1 MIEQRHSFIFNRNTM
16 FFWRKKNNQAEQEQ
30 EAIEDKII
38 HHPNDPVLDPS
49 TEYEA
54 TIDPE
59 FNKHELNETAE
70 EIISELDVTPVPS
83 IKTFEEKPKENND
96 DSGGGWLSRLTFG
109 LSKSSGKIGT
119 GIADIFT
126 KRKPDD
132 ETLSELED
140 LLIEADM
147 GPHTAAMLV
156 EKLRARKFDKDNTM
170 LEVQRAL
177 ADDIANILRKST
189 HKLSFDK
196 VGTGP
201 KTILICGVNGV
212 GKTTTIGKLAYQ
224 IHYREHKRVMMAAG
238 DTFRAAAIEQ
248 LQIWADRTKCPLVSS
263 EIGSDAAALAFQ
275 AYERAVKENMDV
287 LMIDTAG
294 RLHNKTHLMAELEKI
309 IRVLKK
315 KDASIPHEVILVL
328 DATTGQNAIS
338 QVETFKELVNV
349 TGLVVTKLDG
359 SAKGGVVVALA
370 DKFGLPIFAVGV
382 GEDIEDLQPFHADE
396 FAQGLVG
403 LKS

>member
-1 MIEQRHSFIFNRNTM
+1 M
-16 FFWRKKNNQAEQEQ
+16 FFWRKKNNQAQQEQ
-30 EAIEDKII
+30 EAQEDKII
-38 HHPNDPVLDPS
+38 HHPSDPALEPS
-49 TEYEA
+49 TESDDPS
-54 TIDPE
+54 IDPE
-59 FNKHELNETAE
+59 FDKHELNETE
-70 EIISELDVTPVPS
+70 DEIVSELEITPVPETHKVES
-83 IKTFEEKPKENND
+83 RAQD
-96 DSGGGWLSRLTFG
+96 HGGGWLSRLTSG

-119 GIADIFT
+119 GLADIFS
-126 KRKPDD
+126 KSKPDA
-132 ETLSELED
+132 ETLSQLED

-147 GPHTAAMLV
+147 GPHTASMLV
-156 EKLRARKFDKDNTM
+156 DKLRARKFDKENTM

-177 ADDIANILRKST
+177 AEDIAAILKKST
-189 HKLSFDK
+189 HQLSFDK
-196 VGTGP
+196 IGTGP
-201 KTILICGVNGV
+201 KTMLICGVNGV

-224 IHYREHKRVMMAAG
+224 IHYREHKKVMMAAG

-263 EIGSDAAALAFQ
+263 EIGADAAALAFQ
-275 AYERAVKENMDV
+275 SYERAVKEGMDV

-294 RLHNKTHLMAELEKI
+294 RLHNKANLMAELEKI
-309 IRVLKK
+309 TRVLKK
-315 KDASIPHEVILVL
+315 KDENIPHEVILVL

-338 QVETFKELVNV
+338 QVETFKQLVNV

-396 FAQGLVG
+396 FAGSLVG
-403 LKS
+403 LKL

>member
-1 MIEQRHSFIFNRNTM
+1 M
-16 FFWRKKNNQAEQEQ
+16 FFWRKKNNQAQQ
-30 EAIEDKII
+30 DREAKEDKII
-38 HHPNDPVLDPS
+38 HHPNDPALEPS

-54 TIDPE
+54 VIDPE
-59 FNKHELNETAE
+59 FNKHELNETEE
-70 EIISELDVTPVPS
+70 EIVSELEITPIPS
-83 IKTFEEKPKENND
+83 TPDIKEKHE
-96 DSGGGWLSRLTFG
+96 DSDGGGWLSRLTSG

-119 GIADIFT
+119 GIADIFS
-126 KRKPDD
+126 KSKPDA
-132 ETLSELED
+132 ETLSQLED

-156 EKLRARKFDKDNTM
+156 DKLRARKFDKENTM
-170 LEVQRAL
+170 REVQSAL
-177 ADDIANILRKST
+177 AHDIAEILKKST
-189 HKLSFDK
+189 HTLSFEK
-196 VGTGP
+196 VGAGP
-201 KTILICGVNGV
+201 KTMLICGVNGV

-224 IHYREHKRVMMAAG
+224 IHYREHKKVMMAAG

-294 RLHNKTHLMAELEKI
+294 RLHNKANLMAELEKI
-309 IRVLKK
+309 TRVLKK
-315 KDASIPHEVILVL
+315 KDDNIPHEVILVL

-338 QVETFKELVNV
+338 QVETFKQLVNV

-382 GEDIEDLQPFHADE
+382 GEDIEDLQPFHAEE
-396 FAQGLVG
+396 FANGLVG

>member
-1 MIEQRHSFIFNRNTM
+1 M
-16 FFWRKKNNQAEQEQ
+16 FFWRKKTNQAAQDQE
-30 EAIEDKII
+30 IKEDKII
-38 HHPNDPVLDPS
+38 HHPNEPDLETVTDETDFNPKELDE
-49 TEYEA
+49 TE
-54 TIDPE
+54 
-59 FNKHELNETAE
+59 N
-70 EIISELDVTPVPS
+70 EIISELEVIPVPS
-83 IKTFEEKPKENND
+83 SPKTFEEKED
-96 DSGGGWLSRLTFG
+96 EGGGWLSRLTLG
-109 LSKSSGKIGT
+109 LSKSSGKIGS
-119 GIADIFT
+119 GLADIFT
-126 KRKPDD
+126 KRKPDE

-156 EKLRARKFDKDNTM
+156 DKLRARKFDKDNTM
-170 LEVQRAL
+170 VEVQNAL
-177 ADDIANILRKST
+177 ADDISSILSKST
-189 HKLSFDK
+189 HRLNYESA
-196 VGTGP
+196 TNGP

-224 IHYREHKRVMMAAG
+224 IHYREHKKVMMAAG

-275 AYERAVKENMDV
+275 AYERAVKEDIDV

-294 RLHNKTHLMAELEKI
+294 RLHNKANLMAELEKI

-338 QVETFKELVNV
+338 QVETFKQLVNV

-382 GEDIEDLQPFHADE
+382 GEDIEDLQSFHAGE
-396 FAQGLVG
+396 FAQSLVG
-403 LKS
+403 LKA

>member
-1 MIEQRHSFIFNRNTM
+1 M
-16 FFWRKKNNQAEQEQ
+16 FFWRKKINQAAQDQ
-30 EAIEDKII
+30 EAKDDKII
-38 HHPNDPVLDPS
+38 HHPNEPDMEPTTDETDFNPKELDE
-49 TEYEA
+49 TE
-54 TIDPE
+54 
-59 FNKHELNETAE
+59 NK
-70 EIISELDVTPVPS
+70 IISDLEVTPVPS
-83 IKTFEEKPKENND
+83 NPETFEEKED
-96 DSGGGWLSRLTFG
+96 EGGGWLSRLTFG

-119 GIADIFT
+119 GLADIFT
-126 KRKPDD
+126 KRKPDE
-132 ETLSELED
+132 ETLNELED

-156 EKLRARKFDKDNTM
+156 DKLRARKFDKDNTM
-170 LEVQRAL
+170 LEVQKAL
-177 ADDIANILRKST
+177 AEDISIILSKST
-189 HKLSFDK
+189 HRLNYERA
-196 VGTGP
+196 TNGP

-224 IHYREHKRVMMAAG
+224 IHYREHKKVMMAAG

-263 EIGSDAAALAFQ
+263 EIGGDAAALAFQ
-275 AYERAVKENMDV
+275 AYERAVAENMDV

-294 RLHNKTHLMAELEKI
+294 RLHNKANLMAELEKI

-315 KDASIPHEVILVL
+315 KDPSIPHEVILVL

-338 QVETFKELVNV
+338 QVETFKQLVNV

-382 GEDIEDLQPFHADE
+382 GEDIEDLQAFHADE
-396 FAQGLVG
+396 FAESLVG
-403 LKS
+403 LES

>member
-1 MIEQRHSFIFNRNTM
+1 M
-16 FFWRKKNNQAEQEQ
+16 FFWRKKTNQAAQDQ
-30 EAIEDKII
+30 EAKDDKII
-38 HHPNDPVLDPS
+38 HHPNEPDMEPTTDETDFNPKELDE
-49 TEYEA
+49 TE
-54 TIDPE
+54 
-59 FNKHELNETAE
+59 NK
-70 EIISELDVTPVPS
+70 IISDLEVTPVPS
-83 IKTFEEKPKENND
+83 NPETFEEKED
-96 DSGGGWLSRLTFG
+96 EGGGWLSRLTFG

-119 GIADIFT
+119 GLADIFT
-126 KRKPDD
+126 KRKPDE
-132 ETLSELED
+132 ETLNELED

-156 EKLRARKFDKDNTM
+156 DKLRARKFDKDNTM
-170 LEVQRAL
+170 LEVQKAL
-177 ADDIANILRKST
+177 AEDISIILSKST
-189 HKLSFDK
+189 HRLNYERA
-196 VGTGP
+196 TNGP

-224 IHYREHKRVMMAAG
+224 IHYREHKKVMMAAG

-263 EIGSDAAALAFQ
+263 EIGGDAAALAFQ
-275 AYERAVKENMDV
+275 AYERAVAENMDV

-294 RLHNKTHLMAELEKI
+294 RLHNKANLMAELEKI

-315 KDASIPHEVILVL
+315 KDPSIPHEVILVL

-338 QVETFKELVNV
+338 QVETFKQLVNV

-382 GEDIEDLQPFHADE
+382 GEDIEDLQAFHADE
-396 FAQGLVG
+396 FAESLVG
-403 LKS
+403 LES

>member
-1 MIEQRHSFIFNRNTM
+1 M
-16 FFWRKKNNQAEQEQ
+16 FFWRKKANQAAQEQ
-30 EAIEDKII
+30 EAKDDKII
-38 HHPNDPVLDPS
+38 HHQGEPAIEPP

-54 TIDPE
+54 DLNSE
-59 FNKHELNETAE
+59 FTKHELHETAE
-70 EIISELDVTPVPS
+70 EIISELEVTPVPEQQPAS
-83 IKTFEEKPKENND
+83 FEND
-96 DSGGGWLSRLTFG
+96 KKSEEDGGGWLSRLTFG
-109 LSKSSGKIGT
+109 LAKSSGKIGT
-119 GIADIFT
+119 GLADIFT

-147 GPHTAAMLV
+147 GPHTAANLV
-156 EKLRARKFDKDNTM
+156 DKIRARKFDKDNTM
-170 LEVQRAL
+170 AEVQVAL
-177 ADDIANILRKST
+177 AEDIATILSLST
-189 HKLSFDK
+189 HRLNFDK
-196 VGTGP
+196 VAARP

-275 AYERAVKENMDV
+275 AYERAVSENMDV

-294 RLHNKTHLMAELEKI
+294 RLHNKANLMAELEKI
-309 IRVLKK
+309 VRVLKK
-315 KDASIPHEVILVL
+315 KDASIPHDVILVL

-338 QVETFKELVNV
+338 QVETFKQLVNV

-370 DKFGLPIFAVGV
+370 DKFKLPIFAVGV
-382 GEDIEDLQPFHADE
+382 GEDIEDLQPFHPDE
-396 FAQGLVG
+396 FARGLVG
-403 LKS
+403 LKA

>member
-1 MIEQRHSFIFNRNTM
+1 M
-16 FFWRKKNNQAEQEQ
+16 FFWRKKNNQAEQERQ
-30 EAIEDKII
+30 EKEDKII
-38 HHPNDPVLDPS
+38 HHPDDPALEPS
-49 TEYEA
+49 TEYDAE
-54 TIDPE
+54 IDSAV
-59 FNKHELNETAE
+59 KHELNETE
-70 EIISELDVTPVPS
+70 EEVISDLEITPVPTS
-83 IKTFEEKPKENND
+83 GSHEERVPSD
-96 DSGGGWLSRLTFG
+96 GGGWLSRLTSG
-109 LSKSSGKIGT
+109 LSKSSGKIG
-119 GIADIFT
+119 GGLADIFT

-132 ETLSELED
+132 ETLNDLED

-147 GPHTAAMLV
+147 GPHTAKKLV
-156 EKLRARKFDKDNTM
+156 DGLRSRKFDKENTM
-170 LEVQRAL
+170 AEVQKSL
-177 ADDIANILRKST
+177 ADDITAILEKST
-189 HKLSFDK
+189 HKLSFNK
-196 VGTGP
+196 TGNGP

-224 IHYREHKRVMMAAG
+224 IHYREHKKVMMAAG

-263 EIGSDAAALAFQ
+263 EIGADAAALAFQ

-294 RLHNKTHLMAELEKI
+294 RLHNKVNLMAELEKI

-315 KDASIPHEVILVL
+315 KDETIPHDVILVL

-338 QVETFKELVNV
+338 QVETFKQLVNV
-349 TGLVVTKLDG
+349 TGLVITKLDG

-382 GEDIEDLQPFHADE
+382 GEDIEDLQAFNADE
-396 FAQGLVG
+396 FAKSLVG
-403 LKS
+403 LKL

>member
-1 MIEQRHSFIFNRNTM
+1 M
-16 FFWRKKNNQAEQEQ
+16 FFWRKKNNQAQQEQ
-30 EAIEDKII
+30 EAKEDKIL
-38 HHPNDPVLDPS
+38 HHPDEPELEPS
-49 TEYEA
+49 TEYDVA
-54 TIDPE
+54 IDPE
-59 FNKHELNETAE
+59 FQKHELNETEE
-70 EIISELDVTPVPS
+70 EIVSELDITPVPETRVNES
-83 IKTFEEKPKENND
+83 RRDDNN
-96 DSGGGWLSRLTFG
+96 GGGWLSRLTSG

-119 GIADIFT
+119 GIADIFS
-126 KRKPDD
+126 KSKPDA
-132 ETLSELED
+132 ETLSQLED

-156 EKLRARKFDKDNTM
+156 DKLRARKFDKENTM
-170 LEVQRAL
+170 REVQHAL
-177 ADDIANILRKST
+177 ADDIADILKKST
-189 HKLSFDK
+189 HQLSFEK
-196 VGTGP
+196 VGAGP

-224 IHYREHKRVMMAAG
+224 IHYREHKKVMMAAG

-275 AYERAVKENMDV
+275 AYERAVKESMDV

-294 RLHNKTHLMAELEKI
+294 RLHNKANLMAELEKI
-309 IRVLKK
+309 TRVLKK
-315 KDASIPHEVILVL
+315 KDEHIPHEVILVL

-338 QVETFKELVNV
+338 QVETFKQLINV

-382 GEDIEDLQPFHADE
+382 GEDIEDLQSFHAEE
-396 FAQGLVG
+396 FAGSLVG
-403 LKS
+403 LRT

>member
-1 MIEQRHSFIFNRNTM
+1 M
-16 FFWRKKNNQAEQEQ
+16 FFWRKKNNQAAQDQEDQ
-30 EAIEDKII
+30 DDKIL
-38 HHPNDPVLDPS
+38 HHPNEPDLEPVIDDTDFNPNALVE
-49 TEYEA
+49 TE
-54 TIDPE
+54 D
-59 FNKHELNETAE
+59 
-70 EIISELDVTPVPS
+70 EIISELDITPVPS
-83 IKTFEEKPKENND
+83 VVSIKEKKTDED
-96 DSGGGWLSRLTFG
+96 GGGWLSRLTFG

-119 GIADIFT
+119 GLADIFT
-126 KRKPDD
+126 KHKPDE
-132 ETLSELED
+132 ETLNELED

-147 GPHTAAMLV
+147 GPHTASMLV
-156 EKLRARKFDKDNTM
+156 DKLRARKFDKDNTM
-170 LEVQRAL
+170 VEVQKAL
-177 ADDIANILRKST
+177 AEDISAILSKST
-189 HKLSFDK
+189 HRLNYERAAH
-196 VGTGP
+196 GP
-201 KTILICGVNGV
+201 KTILMCGVNGV

-224 IHYREHKRVMMAAG
+224 IHYRDHKRVMMAAG

-275 AYERAVKENMDV
+275 AYERAVTENMDV

-294 RLHNKTHLMAELEKI
+294 RLHNKANLMAELEKI

-315 KDASIPHEVILVL
+315 KDADIPHEVILVL

-338 QVETFKELVNV
+338 QVETFKQLVNV

-396 FAQGLVG
+396 FARGLVG
-403 LKS
+403 LKA

>member
-1 MIEQRHSFIFNRNTM
+1 M
-16 FFWRKKNNQAEQEQ
+16 FFWRKKNNQAQQDQ
-30 EAIEDKII
+30 EAKEDKII
-38 HHPNDPVLDPS
+38 HHPNDPALEPA

-54 TIDPE
+54 VIDPE
-59 FNKHELNETAE
+59 FNKHELNETEE
-70 EIISELDVTPVPS
+70 EIVSELEITPIPS
-83 IKTFEEKPKENND
+83 TPDIAEKHE
-96 DSGGGWLSRLTFG
+96 DSEGGGWLSRLTSG

-119 GIADIFT
+119 GIADIFS
-126 KRKPDD
+126 KSKPDA
-132 ETLSELED
+132 ETLSQLED

-156 EKLRARKFDKDNTM
+156 DKLRARKFDKENTM
-170 LEVQRAL
+170 REVQAAL
-177 ADDIANILRKST
+177 ASDIAEILKKST
-189 HKLSFDK
+189 HTLSFDK
-196 VGTGP
+196 VGAGP
-201 KTILICGVNGV
+201 KTMLICGVNGV

-224 IHYREHKRVMMAAG
+224 IHYREHKKVMMAAG

-275 AYERAVKENMDV
+275 AYERAVKEDMDV

-294 RLHNKTHLMAELEKI
+294 RLHNKANLMAELEKI
-309 IRVLKK
+309 TRVLKK
-315 KDASIPHEVILVL
+315 KDDNIPHEVILVL

-338 QVETFKELVNV
+338 QVETFKQLVNV

-382 GEDIEDLQPFHADE
+382 GEDIEDLQPFHAEE
-396 FAQGLVG
+396 FANGLVG
-403 LKS
+403 VKS

>member
-1 MIEQRHSFIFNRNTM
+1 M
-16 FFWRKKNNQAEQEQ
+16 FFWRKKNNQAEQDRQEQ
-30 EAIEDKII
+30 EDKII
-38 HHPNDPVLDPS
+38 HHPNDPALEPS
-49 TEYEA
+49 TEYDAE
-54 TIDPE
+54 IDSHT
-59 FNKHELNETAE
+59 KHELNETE
-70 EIISELDVTPVPS
+70 EEVISELEITPLPTTVTA
-83 IKTFEEKPKENND
+83 EEKT
-96 DSGGGWLSRLTFG
+96 STYGGGWLSRLTSG
-109 LSKSSGKIGT
+109 LSKSSGKIGS
-119 GIADIFT
+119 GLSDIFS
-126 KRKPDD
+126 KRKPDAD
-132 ETLSELED
+132 TLNDLED

-147 GPHTAAMLV
+147 GPHTAKKLV
-156 EKLRARKFDKDNTM
+156 DGLRSRKFDKDNTM
-170 LEVQRAL
+170 AEVQKSL
-177 ADDIANILRKST
+177 AEDIAAILQKST
-189 HKLSFDK
+189 HQLTFEKQS
-196 VGTGP
+196 GAP

-263 EIGSDAAALAFQ
+263 EIGSDAAALAYQ
-275 AYERAVKENMDV
+275 AYERAVKEDMDV

-294 RLHNKTHLMAELEKI
+294 RLHNKANLMAELEKI

-315 KDASIPHEVILVL
+315 KDETIPHDVILVL

-338 QVETFKELVNV
+338 QVETFKQLVNV

-382 GEDIEDLQPFHADE
+382 GEDIEDLQAFHAGE
-396 FAQGLVG
+396 FAKSLVG
-403 LKS
+403 LKL

>member
-1 MIEQRHSFIFNRNTM
+1 M
-16 FFWRKKNNQAEQEQ
+16 FFWRKKNNQAAQEQ
-30 EAIEDKII
+30 EAKEDKII
-38 HHPNDPVLDPS
+38 HHPNDPALEPS

-54 TIDPE
+54 VIDPE

-70 EIISELDVTPVPS
+70 KIVSELEVTPVPS
-83 IKTFEEKPKENND
+83 MPDTTEKVS
-96 DSGGGWLSRLTFG
+96 DSEGGGWLSRLTSG
-109 LSKSSGKIGT
+109 LSKSSGKIGN
-119 GIADIFT
+119 GLFDIFS
-126 KRKPDD
+126 KSKPDA
-132 ETLSELED
+132 ETLSQLED

-156 EKLRARKFDKDNTM
+156 DKLRARKFDKDNTM
-170 LEVQRAL
+170 LEVQQAL
-177 ADDIANILRKST
+177 ADDIAAILQKST

-196 VGTGP
+196 VGAGP
-201 KTILICGVNGV
+201 KTMLICGVNGV

-224 IHYREHKRVMMAAG
+224 IHYREHKKVMMAAG

-263 EIGSDAAALAFQ
+263 EIGSDAAALAYQ
-275 AYERAVKENMDV
+275 AYERAVKEGMDV

-294 RLHNKTHLMAELEKI
+294 RLHNKANLMAELEKI
-309 IRVLKK
+309 TRVLKK
-315 KDASIPHEVILVL
+315 KDADIPHDVILVL

-338 QVETFKELVNV
+338 QVETFKQLVNV

-382 GEDIEDLQPFHADE
+382 GEDIEDLQPFHATE

-403 LKS
+403 LKA

>member
-1 MIEQRHSFIFNRNTM
+1 M
-16 FFWRKKNNQAEQEQ
+16 FFWRKKTNQAAQDQ
-30 EAIEDKII
+30 EAKDDKIL
-38 HHPNDPVLDPS
+38 HHPNEPDLEPVTDDTDFNPNELIE
-49 TEYEA
+49 TE
-54 TIDPE
+54 D
-59 FNKHELNETAE
+59 
-70 EIISELDVTPVPS
+70 EIISELEMTPVPS
-83 IKTFEEKPKENND
+83 APLIQEKND
-96 DSGGGWLSRLTFG
+96 EDGGGWLSRLTFG
-109 LSKSSGKIGT
+109 LSKSSGKIGS
-119 GIADIFT
+119 GLADIFT
-126 KRKPDD
+126 KRKPDE
-132 ETLSELED
+132 ETLNDLED

-156 EKLRARKFDKDNTM
+156 DKLRARKFDKDNTM
-170 LEVQRAL
+170 IEVQKAL
-177 ADDIANILRKST
+177 ADDISAILSKST
-189 HKLSFDK
+189 HRLNYERA
-196 VGTGP
+196 TNGP
-201 KTILICGVNGV
+201 KTILMCGVNGV

-224 IHYREHKRVMMAAG
+224 IHYRDHKRVMMAAG

-275 AYERAVKENMDV
+275 AYERAVTENMDV

-294 RLHNKTHLMAELEKI
+294 RLHNKANLMAELEKI

-315 KDASIPHEVILVL
+315 KDADIPHEVILVL

-338 QVETFKELVNV
+338 QVETFKQLVNV

-396 FAQGLVG
+396 FARGLVG
-403 LKS
+403 LKA

>member
-1 MIEQRHSFIFNRNTM
+1 M
-16 FFWRKKNNQAEQEQ
+16 FFWRKKNNQAEQER
-30 EAIEDKII
+30 EAAEDKII
-38 HHPNDPVLDPS
+38 HHPNDPALEPS
-49 TEYEA
+49 TEYDA
-54 TIDPE
+54 AIDPV
-59 FNKHELNETAE
+59 FNKHELNETEE
-70 EIISELDVTPVPS
+70 EIVSELDVTPVPS
-83 IKTFEEKPKENND
+83 LKIPAEKV
-96 DSGGGWLSRLTFG
+96 DSEGGGWLSRLTFG
-109 LSKSSGKIGT
+109 LSKSSGKIGS
-119 GIADIFT
+119 GLADIFT
-126 KRKPDD
+126 KRKPDA
-132 ETLSELED
+132 ETLNELED

-147 GPHTAAMLV
+147 GPHTSAMLV
-156 EKLRARKFDKDNTM
+156 DKLRARKFDKENTM
-170 LEVQRAL
+170 QEVQNAL
-177 ADDIANILRKST
+177 AEDIASILQKST
-189 HKLSFDK
+189 HRLNFERAEN
-196 VGTGP
+196 GP

-263 EIGSDAAALAFQ
+263 EIGADAAALAFQ
-275 AYERAVKENMDV
+275 AYERAQKENMDV

-294 RLHNKTHLMAELEKI
+294 RLHNKANLMAELEKI

-315 KDASIPHEVILVL
+315 KDANIPHEVILVL

-338 QVETFKELVNV
+338 QVETFKQLVSV

-382 GEDIEDLQPFHADE
+382 GEDIEDLQPFHVLE
-396 FAQGLVG
+396 FAQSLVG
-403 LKS
+403 LKA